1 MSTIKPQYWALVII
15 VLIGLWIGSGIFS
28 KANESS
34 NNLDISEND
43 NDLNET
49 LPLVRYDVMKSK
61 NYYSD
66 FKILAT
72 TQAKNKIE
80 IKSETDGVI
89 FKIPYPK
96 GSFVTK
102 GSVICELEVND
113 RQEIFNMTLAKLENM
128 EAKYQS
134 SEIELL
140 NFAKANLKN
149 METKYQSSEI
159 ELLNFAKANLKNME
173 TKYQSSEIELLNSAK
188 AKVKEA
194 ENNYLS
200 SKKLIAKGYA
210 PKNDLITKKLNL
222 ETAKA
227 DLKKAENE
235 IVSRKANL
243 ESAKADLKKAE
254 NEIVSRKAN
263 LESAKAD
270 LKKAE
275 NEITTRKANLESA
288 KAELKKAQIELN
300 RIKIKAPF
308 TGIIDDINPKVGE
321 LVTKGS
327 TCAKL
332 IDNNPML
339 VIGNISERNID
350 KLKIGMPVDI
360 KLITNKILK
369 GKINFISSSAEPNTR
384 TFLVEAIVNNKDYK
398 IKDGITAE
406 IIVTI
411 KSELAHKFSPA
422 ILSLNDNGIMGIKT
436 INKDN
441 LVEFFPVDIVNL
453 DDNGAVATN
462 LPAILKVITV
472 GQDYVNI
479 GQKVKPV
486 QYNIEQNE

>member
-128 EAKYQS
+128 EA
-134 SEIELL
+134 
-140 NFAKANLKN
+140 
-149 METKYQSSEI
+149 KYQSSEI